1 VAVGCSF
8 AQQPLPNRR
17 NEKFVNYIKLGQ
29 RVMVVLLLGLF
40 SNAHG
45 QDGAQ
50 DKDVLTIFVDSS
62 YPPYM
67 YALEGTVAD
76 GLYPRLVQEVVNQA
90 GEKVAIKAYPWKRAL
105 IYSEEGKGAVA
116 GAYKNAERLKFY
128 DYSNSLYQE
137 KLVVFVNKNKS
148 FEFNSIAD
156 LEGKVVGVNRG
167 WSYGQEFDDA
177 RANKLF
183 DVNIRNHPDENFK
196 MLALGRIDCLIL
208 DKQSGDSF
216 IKLMGIKDQ
225 IVSLPY
231 AFSVNDGYLIVP
243 KTMEMA
249 DFIAKFNAS
258 LEQIRKDGTYNQIV
272 KTYIQGKISE

>member
-1 VAVGCSF
+1 MMVIGIF
-8 AQQPLPNRR
+8 THEPIQKNRSW
-17 NEKFVNYIKLGQ
+17 KILNYLHLANRIII
-29 RVMVVLLLGLF
+29 VLLLGLF

-45 QDGAQ
+45 HDGAQ
-50 DKDVLTIFVDSS
+50 DKDVLTVFVDSN

-67 YALEGTVAD
+67 YELEGTLAD
-76 GLYPRLVQEVVNQA
+76 GLYPRLLQEVVNQA
-90 GEKVAIKAYPWKRAL
+90 GEKVAVKAYPWKRAL

-137 KLVVFVNKNKS
+137 KLVLFVNKNKP

-156 LEGKVVGVNRG
+156 LKGKVVGVNRG

-216 IKLMGIKDQ
+216 IKIMGIKDQ
-225 IVSLPY
+225 VVSLPN

-243 KTMEMA
+243 KKMKMA
-249 DFIAKFNAS
+249 GFIAKFNAA
-258 LEQIRKDGTYNQIV
+258 LEQIKKDGTYNKIV
-272 KTYIQGKISE
+272 KTYIQGEISK